1 MARLAEAEIR
11 ELSRHIKLPARA
23 QMQPPHRPLP
33 VLAYI
38 EFATFANHFS
48 RATKPV
54 RFQGDHW
61 KL

>member
-1 MARLAEAEIR
+1 MARIAEAEKR
-11 ELSRHIKLPARA
+11 ELSRHIKMPAREP
-23 QMQPPHRPLP
+23 MQPLHRPVP